1 MQQLLFIPNQSSIK
15 MSAIARR
22 GLKRVSTILHSLKNM
37 LIDKPEA
44 REEALEKVEE
54 VLKEIDRE
62 IDRLPTLAAGS
73 LRLSEVVEILRLSVD
88 KRSRDIWR
96 LENND
101 IITVPE
107 ALRKFISYMVTS
119 YAGSDFPTSKI
130 LV

>member
-1 MQQLLFIPNQSSIK
+1 
-15 MSAIARR
+15 
-22 GLKRVSTILHSLKNM
+22 M